1 MAIFN
6 RDHKPRTGR
15 IVGATACL
23 ALCTSLAAGA
33 AFSQEDAR
41 DGGSITVHIN
51 RDIGGFDNIKVPQG
65 GMGRFQVI
73 WAVYDKLFEKDENGN
88 IVPNIATEA
97 TANDDFTVWTVTLR
111 EEVKYSN
118 GAPLTAASY
127 EHHFD
132 RLLGSGLADNF
143 RGVLG
148 GNLQKVVALDD
159 LTIQFEFGESHP
171 AFKSVMADGGM
182 FPLSGVNELG
192 FAMENED
199 KEDYNRMA
207 VGTGPYMLKEWVP
220 GEGVTLVR
228 NPHYWNPEAQHL
240 DEIFYRITE
249 GPETGPIWNAFVAGD
264 VDVMWSIDGSASSR
278 AKDSDEYVYET
289 GTRGQLMYTVN
300 FQSNHEPLQDV
311 RVRQALAL
319 AINREALATVI
330 GKGMAP
336 IAVQSFPPGD
346 PWFCD
351 GIAYPDYDPDKAR
364 ALLADYGQEIPPIEL
379 WTQSVSAWQQTVEM
393 IQAMWRDVGVDAEI
407 NLGGPGP
414 TGVIFKVQNG
424 ETPTWMDVRGSVV
437 HPSVYGLNL
446 HSEHNGNL
454 WRIESTE
461 IDAAIANIKA
471 ATNDEEIKEAH
482 CQFEQA
488 KIDMMP
494 YLPFMYA
501 PAALVGHDYIGGIT
515 APNDVVLG
523 YHKLWLK
530 E

>member
-1 MAIFN
+1 MFKIQSF
-6 RDHKPRTGR
+6 KPRAGR
-15 IVGATACL
+15 LVRTTAFF
-23 ALCTSLAAGA
+23 ALCTGLSAGM
-33 AFSQEDAR
+33 AFGQEGAI

-73 WAVYDKLFEKDENGN
+73 WAVYDKLFEKDASGA

-97 TANDDFTVWTVTLR
+97 TANDDFTVWTVKLR
-111 EEVKYSN
+111 EGVKFSN
-118 GAPLTAASY
+118 GEPLTAQSY

-132 RLLGSGLADNF
+132 RLLGSALADNF

-148 GNLQKVVALDD
+148 GNLQQVVALDD
-159 LTIQFEFGESHP
+159 LTLEFRFGDSHP
-171 AFKSVMADGGM
+171 AFKTVMADGGS
-182 FPLSGVNELG
+182 FPLSGANEIG
-192 FAMENED
+192 FAQANED

-240 DEIFYRITE
+240 DEIFYRITD
-249 GPETGPIWNAFVAGD
+249 GPETGPVWNAFMAGD
-264 VDVMWSIDGSASSR
+264 IDVMWSIDGSAASR
-278 AKDSDEYVYET
+278 AKDNESYVYEN
-289 GTRGQLMYTVN
+289 GTRGQLMYTIN
-300 FQSNHEPLQDV
+300 FQANHEPLQDV

-319 AINREALATVI
+319 AINRDAIAKVI
-330 GKGMAP
+330 GKGAAP
-336 IAVQSFPPGD
+336 VAVQSFPPGD
-346 PWFCD
+346 PWFCE
-351 GIAYPDYDPDKAR
+351 GISYPDYNPEKAR
-364 ALLADYGQEIPPIEL
+364 ELLADYGQPIPTLEL

-393 IQAMWRDVGVDAEI
+393 VQAMWSEVGVNAEI

-414 TGVIFKVQNG
+414 TGVIFQIQSG

-454 WRIESTE
+454 WRIESPE
-461 IDAAIANIKA
+461 MDMAIGAIKA
-471 ATNDEEIKEAH
+471 AKNDAEIKAAH
-482 CQFEQA
+482 CEFEQA
-488 KIDMMP
+488 KIDAMP

-501 PAALVGHDYIGGIT
+501 PATLIGQANIGGIQ

-530 E
+530 Q